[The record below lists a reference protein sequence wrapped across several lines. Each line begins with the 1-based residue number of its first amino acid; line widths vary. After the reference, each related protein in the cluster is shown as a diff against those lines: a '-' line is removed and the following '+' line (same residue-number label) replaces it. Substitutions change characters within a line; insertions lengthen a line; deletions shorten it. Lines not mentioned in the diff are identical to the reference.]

1 MLSRFARN
9 QLIAFVLVASLTV
22 GFSLFAYVDAPKLLG
37 IGYQR
42 VQVALTDG
50 GDIYPQSVVT
60 VRGVPIGQVV
70 EVRPTRD
77 GVLADLRLRSSEQI
91 PSASPVQVRSV
102 SAAGEQYLNF
112 EPATTDGP
120 YLQSGD
126 VIPVSQ
132 VTVPVDNAQLL
143 GNVNELLQSV
153 PGDRL
158 EVTVDELGKAF
169 AGTSEDLKRLLD
181 SILPLQQTFD
191 ENIDPTKQLID
202 QLEPVLQTQSDTDP
216 EIRAFAGNLARF
228 TGQLAQSDPQLRGTL
243 DRTPGVADETR
254 ELLTQV
260 DRPLGMLLAN
270 LTSVGEVVR
279 VYNPAVAHT
288 LTLLPATASGLQ
300 SALNSSPLPGALS
313 LHLQAVVND
322 PPACT
327 EGFVQDRR
335 DPSDLSPTAPPTNV
349 GCSVPEDS
357 NQAVRGARNY
367 PCPDAP
373 GRRATSAA
381 ECGLQFQDPA
391 EVAEAQREAIDTQV
405 RVAEDNPTSAA
416 EDGDKPE
423 GTPNT
428 GIDRPG
434 GDLLSY
440 DAGTGL
446 VFPDGSGP
454 FMVGRTLG
462 PAGDWQQMM
471 TEPLGLP
478 TTS

>member
-1 MLSRFARN
+1 MLTRFARN
-9 QLIAFVLVASLTV
+9 QLIAFVVVASLTV

-37 IGYQR
+37 IGYYD
-42 VQVALTDG
+42 VQVELTDG

-60 VRGVPIGQVV
+60 VRGVPIGQVT

-77 GVLADLRLRSSEQI
+77 GVLADLRLRTSEPI
-91 PSASPVQVRSV
+91 PASAPVQVRSV

-112 EPATTDGP
+112 EPNRTDGP
-120 YLQSGD
+120 LLNEGD
-126 VIPVSQ
+126 VVPASQ

-143 GNVNELLQSV
+143 GNVNELLASV

-158 EVTVDELGKAF
+158 EVTVDELGEAF

-181 SILPLQQTFD
+181 SILPLQQKFD
-191 ENIDPTKQLID
+191 QNLDPTRQLID
-202 QLEPVLQTQSDTDP
+202 QLEPVLATQRDTDP
-216 EIRAFAGNLARF
+216 QIRAFAGNLARF
-228 TGQLAQSDPQLRGTL
+228 TGQLARSDAQLRATI
-243 DRTPGVADETR
+243 DQVPGVADESR
-254 ELLTQV
+254 ELLTQL

-300 SALNSSPLPGALS
+300 SAVNSSPLPGAVS

-335 DPSDLSPTAPPTNV
+335 DPSDISPAEPPTTV
-349 GCSVPEDS
+349 GCAVPEDS

-367 PCPDAP
+367 PCPDDPA
-373 GRRATSAA
+373 RRATSAA
-381 ECGLQFQDPA
+381 GCGLQFQDPA
-391 EVAEAQREAIDTQV
+391 EVAEVQQEAIDTQM
-405 RVAEDNPTSAA
+405 RSAEDNPTTAA
-416 EDGDKPE
+416 EDGDKPA

-428 GIDRPG
+428 GADRPG
-434 GDLLSY
+434 ADLLSY

-446 VFPDGSGP
+446 VFPDDSGP

-462 PAGDWQQMM
+462 PAADWQQML
-471 TEPLGLP
+471 TGPLGLP
-478 TTS
+478 TSP